1 MSNKYTDGLDQ
12 RYIQNF
18 QGKDDDGNVKGSFGS
33 SDRGRYDAYAK
44 ATKGLDKDLAFKA
57 LDGGM
62 TFGDSDRARYDKLVS
77 DRDSAAKAKA
87 QADAKAQAAARAKA
101 QAAAKAKA
109 QAHQQSSSIVKTTK
123 TNSNVSN
130 TPEPRPSVSNTSNTG
145 SYEKAIDKAK
155 ARINSQQPKPSA
167 SGINTSQQQTVTQDN
182 DINTNINGNQN
193 TVVNNQDNSI
203 RQYGGNTKVFNY
215 QGGGNSGVDTPVS
228 AATMSGFYDTDD
240 SPAATAKFFDLHNT
254 LFQDAQKKFSTKGTE
269 ISSKYSNFDARGYDA
284 GKLDSRIENSKLR
297 SYDRA
302 ILAKN
307 DLFGDQDRYRGHLS
321 EYKFGKGPDPIENK

>member
-12 RYIQNF
+12 RYIQAF
-18 QGKDDDGNVKGSFGS
+18 QGKDDKGNVKGSFGS
-33 SDRGRYDAYAK
+33 ADRGRYDAYAK
-44 ATKGLDKDLAFKA
+44 ATKGLDKDLAFKS
-57 LDGGM
+57 LGGS
-62 TFGDSDRARYDKLVS
+62 GWGKEDQGRYDTAL
-77 DRDSAAKAKA
+77 AKRNKA
-87 QADAKAQAAARAKA
+87 QADAKA
-101 QAAAKAKA
+101 KA
-109 QAHQQSSSIVKTTK
+109 QAHLESTK
-123 TNSNVSN
+123 SQPAPTVTES
-130 TPEPRPSVSNTSNTG
+130 PAPSVSTTPNTG
-145 SYEKAIDKAK
+145 SYEKAAALDID
-155 ARINSQQPKPSA
+155 
-167 SGINTSQQQTVTQDN
+167 TSQQQTVTQDN
-182 DINTNINGNQN
+182 DIDTTITGNQN

-228 AATMSGFYDTDD
+228 AATMGGFYDTDD

-302 ILAKN
+302 TLAKN
-307 DLFGDQDRYRGHLS
+307 DLFGDQERYRGYRP

>member
-33 SDRGRYDAYAK
+33 ADRGRYDAYAK
-44 ATKGLDKDLAFKA
+44 ATQGLDKDLAFKA

-87 QADAKAQAAARAKA
+87 
-101 QAAAKAKA
+101 KA
-109 QAHQQSSSIVKTTK
+109 QAHQQSSSIVKKPQAETD
-123 TNSNVSN
+123 V
-130 TPEPRPSVSNTSNTG
+130 NTSTTTNINTSTGTG
-145 SYEKAIDKAK
+145 SREQAVGKAK
-155 ARINSQQPKPSA
+155 GRID
-167 SGINTSQQQTVTQDN
+167 TSQQQAVNQDN
-182 DINTNINGNQN
+182 DINTTITGNQN

-215 QGGGNSGVDTPVS
+215 QGRGNSGVDTPVS
-228 AATMSGFYDTDD
+228 AATMAGFYDTDD
-240 SPAATAKFFDLHNT
+240 SPAATAKFFDMHNT
-254 LFQDAQKKFSTKGTE
+254 LFQDAQKKFSGKGKETA
-269 ISSKYSNFDARGYDA
+269 SMYSNFDARGYDP

-302 ILAKN
+302 TLAKN
-307 DLFGDQDRYRGHLS
+307 DLFGDQERYRGHRP
-321 EYKFGKGPDPIENK
+321 EYKFGEGPDPIEND